1 MRRSFRDAII
11 GISLLGGAVIFSGVT
26 LWLRGIMI
34 SSNYWT
40 FNASFKDA
48 SGMSEG
54 SPVTYRGIQIGS
66 VKNISFTSKEVLAKI
81 RVNQSNIQL
90 FKPIYA
96 KVTTSSVLGGDVTIA
111 LKTQGKFNKDITYLP
126 KQQECDNRYIL
137 CSGDVITGKDLK
149 NISSLTEE
157 ISDLLNQA
165 DGEEVISKVTG
176 SIEQFDK
183 TQENLDELISLSKEE
198 LKRARP
204 IIEELT
210 ESVRHINN
218 IVASIDDPSTLND
231 MKLAISSIRSI
242 TANLEKLSE
251 TISAMLEDEELTNS
265 LKDAVVGIGNLFNDI
280 YK

>member
-1 MRRSFRDAII
+1 
-11 GISLLGGAVIFSGVT
+11 
-26 LWLRGIMI
+26 
-34 SSNYWT
+34 
-40 FNASFKDA
+40 
-48 SGMSEG
+48 
-54 SPVTYRGIQIGS
+54 
-66 VKNISFTSKEVLAKI
+66 SKEVLAKI